1 RRPLLAHLLN
11 VRHIPHEIPGE
22 VVGEYI
28 NQQNRQAPA
37 GAGAG
42 GFGGQAP
49 GGRHGLQAA
58 NPGGPQ
64 QDAFGGRGPQR
75 PAAPG
80 DRNRQP
86 QLPPRGGPRA
96 ELPGG
101 DPQQRTPDW
110 ADTQAPLSRASLDA
124 PRGHDEQD
132 PSQTSRMPRVDDR
145 QGPGATAEIPRIDAQ
160 GPAATGE
167 FPRPE
172 LSGPS
177 GTQGAG
183 GFPRPESPRQTG
195 QFARPGTSQPT
206 GGYARPDA
214 AQQEQYGR
222 PDTQQD
228 RFASQPG
235 NQQGSGSFVRS
246 DVFGTP
252 ASGRPDGGAPNAG
265 QNTGQF
271 AAPQGYDGGS
281 TGQHALPG
289 RQNPAGGGQFGHP
302 QPGGRDAHAPQDGP
316 AGFGAPRLPAPQQQR
331 PVRREPDHRGAAQR
345 PDEGRGASDAWALPP
360 ASGPGDGRTPL
371 YDTLETNWFHG
382 SQQQG
387 GAPAPQQAQQ
397 QPAPAQSEAPA
408 PQRSVSHTGSWRT
421 SPNDELVRQAERVRQ
436 PAAGGVTTSGLPRRV
451 PRANLVPGTAQQQ
464 QHQAGPQVSR
474 APDDV
479 RGRLTNLRRGIAQG
493 RQAGSGQTG
502 SFPSPTHQQER

>member
-1 RRPLLAHLLN
+1 WTMELSGVCLLLKKTKWALRGQVGSGQGPRAALPGAGQGGRPGGA
-11 VRHIPHEIPGE
+11 RGPQGGPGAPQRPAA
-22 VVGEYI
+22 GFGS
-28 NQQNRQAPA
+28 QAPA
-37 GAGAG
+37 SPQGLGASNQ
-42 GFGGQAP
+42 GGQ
-49 GGRHGLQAA
+49 
-58 NPGGPQ
+58 Q
-64 QDAFGGRGPQR
+64 QDAFGGRAAQR
-75 PAAPG
+75 PAGPADQG
-80 DRNRQP
+80 RQP

-101 DPQQRTPDW
+101 DQQQRVSGW
-110 ADTQAPLSRASLDA
+110 SANQAPLSRASLDA

-132 PSQTSRMPRVDDR
+132 PSGTARMPRVDDR
-145 QGPGATAEIPRIDAQ
+145 QGPGSTAEMPRIDAH

-172 LSGPS
+172 LNQANGPQNT
-177 GTQGAG
+177 GQFARPDVAQQTGQY
-183 GFPRPESPRQTG
+183 PRPDAAQQTGQYAQPENPRQTG
-195 QFARPGTSQPT
+195 QFAG
-206 GGYARPDA
+206 PDA
-214 AQQEQYGR
+214 AQLPGGYDRSGG
-222 PDTQQD
+222 QQD
-228 RFASQPG
+228 TGPY
-235 NQQGSGSFVRS
+235 VRS
-246 DVFGTP
+246 DVFGTQAP
-252 ASGRPDGGAPNAG
+252 GRQDDGARNS
-265 QNTGQF
+265 GQF
-271 AAPQGYDGGS
+271 AAPQAYDTGFNDNS

-289 RQNPAGGGQFGHP
+289 RQNPAHTGQFERQ
-302 QPGGRDAHAPQDGP
+302 QPAGRDE
-316 AGFGAPRLPAPQQQR
+316 FGAPRQPAPQR
-331 PVRREPDHRGAAQR
+331 PVRQEP
-345 PDEGRGASDAWALPP
+345 EALPP

-382 SQQQG
+382 AGQQQQENR
-387 GAPAPQQAQQ
+387 PATQ
-397 QPAPAQSEAPA
+397 QPQPQA
-408 PQRSVSHTGSWRT
+408 PQRAASTTGSWRT